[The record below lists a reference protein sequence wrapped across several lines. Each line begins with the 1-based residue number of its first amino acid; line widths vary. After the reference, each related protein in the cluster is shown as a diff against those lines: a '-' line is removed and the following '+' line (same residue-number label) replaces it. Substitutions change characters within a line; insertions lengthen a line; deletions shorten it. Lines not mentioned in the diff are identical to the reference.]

1 MFLLVL
7 LNDALLLNRRDYS
20 VLGLRPA
27 GSTLD
32 YLVRVEVHVISL
44 DLLEQGSY
52 TCLSIR
58 NGGLGLLQ

>member
-1 MFLLVL
+1 MLLFLL
-7 LNDALLLNRRDYS
+7 NNALLLNRRDSS
-20 VLGLRPA
+20 VLRLSP
-27 GSTLD
+27 TDFMLD

>member
-1 MFLLVL
+1 MLLLL
-7 LNDALLLNRRDYS
+7 LNNALLLNRRDSS
-20 VLGLRPA
+20 VLRLSP
-27 GSTLD
+27 TDFMLD

-52 TCLSIR
+52 TGLSIR